1 MSDGCLPAPAQ
12 RAAPVRR
19 REMLVAGLALP
30 WAIAVRAAEPTVP
43 PEVAARMPQARLQGN
58 GRLTFFGL
66 HVYDA
71 RLWTTPGFDASRF
84 GEHALALELEY
95 ARALDG
101 KAIAERSIQEMRRQ
115 ADIPEAQADR
125 WLARMSAIFTDVKAG
140 DRITGI
146 QRPREAAAFFLNGRA
161 TGDIRDAEFTPL
173 FFGIWLSP
181 KTSEPALRK
190 ALIGGAAGAT

>member
-1 MSDGCLPAPAQ
+1 MTGGPSRPTTR
-12 RAAPVRR
+12 RAAPIGR
-19 REMLVAGLALP
+19 REVLVAGLALP
-30 WAIAVRAAEPTVP
+30 WALTGRAAVPPVP
-43 PEVAARMPQARLQGN
+43 PEVAARLPQARLQGN

-71 RLWTTPGFDASRF
+71 SLWTAPGFNAARF
-84 GEHALALELEY
+84 GEQPLALELEY

-101 KAIAERSIQEMRRQ
+101 KAIAERSIEEMRRQ
-115 ADIPEAQADR
+115 ADISDAQAAR
-125 WLARMSAIFTDVKAG
+125 WLASMNAVFTDVKAG

-146 QRPREAAAFFLNGRA
+146 QRPREAVAYFLNGRA

-190 ALIGGAAGAT
+190 ALIGGAGGAT